1 MCIFIYIYIYYNIYI
16 YIYIYIYV
24 YIYITNVHVCMNIMS
39 VLRMHIYG
47 FYICMYRKS
56 KICMTDDEKTPR
68 EL

>member
-1 MCIFIYIYIYYNIYI
+1 M
-16 YIYIYIYV
+16 YIYV
-24 YIYITNVHVCMNIMS
+24 YIYIYITNVHVCMNIMS

>member
-1 MCIFIYIYIYYNIYI
+1 M
-16 YIYIYIYV
+16 
-24 YIYITNVHVCMNIMS
+24 NVHVCMNIMS

-68 EL
+68 ELIRYFLLLLVL